1 MRRHLRVA
9 GIGRS
14 IQEEE
19 EEGLPADGG
28 MLGLLAQ
35 IYTGSLGQ
43 LVGAHVGYFHELIQV
58 IQVQWRR
65 SGGGTGQQKK
75 SEGEGDI
82 LVGMRRYGSS
92 EHRCRRMT
100 QVVMC
105 CLFSVVAC
113 LCWRSGMA
121 ARTGIGH
128 AACRKS

>member
-1 MRRHLRVA
+1 
-9 GIGRS
+9 
-14 IQEEE
+14 
-19 EEGLPADGG
+19 

-43 LVGAHVGYFHELIQV
+43 LVGAHAGYFHELIQV
-58 IQVQWRR
+58 IRVQRWR

-82 LVGMRRYGSS
+82 PVGMRRYGSS
-92 EHRCRRMT
+92 EHRCGRMM

-113 LCWRSGMA
+113 SCWRSGMA

-128 AACRKS
+128 AACRKP